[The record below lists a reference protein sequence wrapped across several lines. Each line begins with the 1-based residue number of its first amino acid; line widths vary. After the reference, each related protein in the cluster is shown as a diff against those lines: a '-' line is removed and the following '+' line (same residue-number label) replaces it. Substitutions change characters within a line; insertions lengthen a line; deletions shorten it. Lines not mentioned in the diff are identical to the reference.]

1 MSALPTVSAQRI
13 AGGYAAPADFAA
25 LRSDLK
31 SADQALLTC
40 WQTSTLREEAL
51 MQELHRT
58 RAALHA
64 ARAGERQMAVQ
75 LHEAEAL
82 MLQQRELAKQAYED
96 ARRDAQEELRH
107 ELLEAQSAVERA
119 TANIRVLRA
128 RLLNRDEQCAAM
140 QRDVDAA
147 RGARQHWIR

>member
-1 MSALPTVSAQRI
+1 
-13 AGGYAAPADFAA
+13 
-25 LRSDLK
+25 
-31 SADQALLTC
+31 
-40 WQTSTLREEAL
+40 
-51 MQELHRT
+51 MQELQRT

-82 MLQQRELAKQAYED
+82 MLQQRDLAKQAYED
-96 ARRDAQEELRH
+96 ARRDAQEELRQ
-107 ELLEAQSAVERA
+107 ELLEAQKAIERA
-119 TANIRVLRA
+119 TANQRVLRA
-128 RLLNRDEQCAAM
+128 RLLDREERCAAL